1 MAKVKIQAG
10 AEFDVI
16 TKQEMREALTEV
28 RRSWMQEV
36 SHGVGF
42 PRFTANGLIVGAA
55 LDFGANGPAAEF
67 LGPAPGFLW
76 DVRRLRITGLTTG
89 DVVSIYLNDAN
100 PSSLIATTGDLAGGR
115 LFTWAEQVILYPG
128 DALRVVGSGLTATGT
143 ITAAGQ
149 VRELPVSLAWRL
161 GG

>member
-28 RRSWMQEV
+28 RRSWMQELA
-36 SHGVGF
+36 HGVGY
-42 PRFTANGLIVGAA
+42 PRFTATGTVVGAA
-55 LDFGANGPAAEF
+55 LDFGAGGPAAES

-76 DVRRLRITGLTTG
+76 DVRRVRINGLSAN
-89 DVVSIYLNDAN
+89 DVVTVYINDSN
-100 PSSLIATTGDLAGGR
+100 PSSLVASTADIAGGR
-115 LFTWAEQVILYPG
+115 LFTWTETVILYPG
-128 DALRVVGSGLTATGT
+128 DALRFVGSGLAATGP
-143 ITAAGQ
+143 ITASGQ
-149 VRELPVSLAWRL
+149 VRELPVALAWRL